1 MKADGLSKAIE
12 RELTDYLET
21 STDIV
26 RNTVDE
32 VVEEG
37 VSKLKITS
45 PKKSGRY
52 SRGWKSKTTTDSPT
66 GKTSTIHNTKGQ
78 LTHLLEKG
86 YAKVNGGRV
95 AGRPHIAP
103 VEAELMN
110 KFEKTLK
117 ERL

>member
-1 MKADGLSKAIE
+1 MRADELSKPIE
-12 RELTDYLET
+12 KELTDYLES

-37 VSKLKITS
+37 VFKLKTTS

-103 VEAELMN
+103 VEAELIET
-110 KFEKTLK
+110 FEKTLK

>member
-1 MKADGLSKAIE
+1 MRADELSKAFE
-12 RELTDYLET
+12 KELSEYLET
-21 STDIV
+21 SIDIV

-32 VVEEG
+32 VVEVG

-52 SRGWKSKTTTDSPT
+52 SRGWKAKTTLDSST
-66 GKTSTIHNTKGQ
+66 GKTSTLHNTKGQ

-95 AGRPHIAP
+95 AGFPHIAP
-103 VEAELMN
+103 VEAELMD